1 MSVAMPSAYQ
11 PPTLANGEEVLFSVY
26 GSPVLAIMLTLPRG
40 SATNRPVSDMPTI
53 RPGYGF
59 QRPASLMQGAQG
71 VERMVSRETM
81 TIQIPDDLAR
91 GLEGIAAAQQKSVE
105 QVALESL
112 RSLFDRASSPE
123 VVTRAVREL
132 PHPSAAA
139 VDDLEAAIAAARLPV
154 RDQGAF
160 DGWPPE

>member
-1 MSVAMPSAYQ
+1 
-11 PPTLANGEEVLFSVY
+11 
-26 GSPVLAIMLTLPRG
+26 
-40 SATNRPVSDMPTI
+40 
-53 RPGYGF
+53 
-59 QRPASLMQGAQG
+59 MQGAPD

-112 RSLFDRASSPE
+112 LSLFERATSPE
-123 VVTRAVREL
+123 VVLRAVRQL
-132 PHPSAAA
+132 PHPSAGA

-154 RDQGAF
+154 LDQGAF
-160 DGWPPE
+160 DR